1 MDTQNWE
8 QTVWVKKPTIKS
20 ANAEKVTLS
29 KPVTNKKV
37 VQVSKKFDENP
48 EGFDLKTIDH
58 DLSLQIQKARMNKL
72 NAEGKSMTQ
81 KELAK
86 QLNVLPNVIQD
97 YESGKIIPDGNLIS
111 KMSSILGT
119 RLTNK
124 KK

>member
-8 QTVWVKKPTIKS
+8 PTVWVKKPTIKS
-20 ANAEKVTLS
+20 ANAEKVTLH

-37 VQVSKKFDENP
+37 VQVSKKLDENL

-86 QLNVLPNVIQD
+86 QLNVLPNLIQD
-97 YESGKIIPDGNLIS
+97 YECGKVIPDGNLLS

-124 KK
+124 KR